1 MLSLPELGQLFE
13 SYRRAHA
20 FKGTVAELYAPA
32 QYLMDLGGKRIRPL
46 STLVAHQ
53 LYHFEVDLALP
64 AALAMEVFHNFSLM
78 HDDIMDESPLRR
90 DHPTVHMQ
98 YDLNAAIL
106 SGDWMLIHSYE
117 LLAGYDASKALP
129 MIKLLNKTGAEVCEG
144 QQRDINFESTMNV
157 SEAAYIQMIQDKT
170 AVLLGASLQM
180 GGYTAGAPAS
190 DLDALYLTGINAGI
204 SFQLMDDYLD
214 AFSPTSGKIKGGDVL
229 QNKKTILF
237 IHCLQEANETD
248 RNQLLNWYQIQTP
261 SDEKISGVLH
271 LFEKYQVPSF
281 VKNMVQSYGQKS
293 MKALDS
299 ISVAQSRKTNL
310 ETLLTELLNR
320 NK

>member
-1 MLSLPELGQLFE
+1 M
-13 SYRRAHA
+13 
-20 FKGTVAELYAPA
+20 
-32 QYLMDLGGKRIRPL
+32 
-46 STLVAHQ
+46 
-53 LYHFEVDLALP
+53 
-64 AALAMEVFHNFSLM
+64 
-78 HDDIMDESPLRR
+78 
-90 DHPTVHMQ
+90 
-98 YDLNAAIL
+98 
-106 SGDWMLIHSYE
+106 
-117 LLAGYDASKALP
+117 
-129 MIKLLNKTGAEVCEG
+129 
-144 QQRDINFESTMNV
+144 
-157 SEAAYIQMIQDKT
+157 
-170 AVLLGASLQM
+170 
-180 GGYTAGAPAS
+180 
-190 DLDALYLTGINAGI
+190 
-204 SFQLMDDYLD
+204 
-214 AFSPTSGKIKGGDVL
+214 L

>member
-20 FKGTVAELYAPA
+20 FKGKVAELYAPA

-53 LYHFEVDLALP
+53 LYHDEVDLALP

>member
-13 SYRRAHA
+13 SYRREHA

>member
-13 SYRRAHA
+13 SYRREHA
-20 FKGTVAELYAPA
+20 FKGKVAELYAPA

-53 LYHFEVDLALP
+53 LYHDEVDLALP